1 MNVHDL
7 IEKLDLTVINQG
19 DLSRPVTGGYAGDL
33 LSWAMGRNDVWIT
46 IMSNLNTVAVAVLA
60 DVSAIILAEGVA
72 MDEPALQRAQAEG
85 VTILQSAKPTFQLA
99 GETYALL
106 KGSAS

>member
-1 MNVHDL
+1 
-7 IEKLDLTVINQG
+7 
-19 DLSRPVTGGYAGDL
+19 
-33 LSWAMGRNDVWIT
+33 
-46 IMSNLNTVAVAVLA
+46 
-60 DVSAIILAEGVA
+60 